1 MELRQKIVQVNLVG
15 SLKAMGVSFR
25 TVATFGWEVVL
36 EDSLKIIFQIR
47 TGIFAV
53 KTDTSET
60 FEIKATSGNGVCLN
74 NPSQECL
81 QAVSV
86 GPIPVGLYYLDPGE
100 LSNPGLIGDLLR
112 RVRGDWG
119 DWRIPLHAGSTTK
132 TNGRSGF
139 FIHGGALPGSQG
151 CIDIGGELGG
161 NESTD
166 NLASLIRQTTGW
178 IKVEVIP

>member
-1 MELRQKIVQVNLVG
+1 MEH
-15 SLKAMGVSFR
+15 FP
-25 TVATFGWEVVL
+25 
-36 EDSLKIIFQIR
+36 KIIFQIR

-53 KTDTSET
+53 KTDAGET

-86 GPIPVGLYYLDPGE
+86 GPLPIGSYYLHPGE

-119 DWRIPLHAGSTTK
+119 DWRIPIKPDTSTNTH
-132 TNGRSGF
+132 GRSGF
-139 FIHGGALPGSQG
+139 FIHGGGSPGSKG
-151 CIDIGGELGG
+151 CIDVGGGLTG
-161 NESTD
+161 NDSTD
-166 NLASLIRQTTGW
+166 KLASLIRHSSGW